1 MQNIPLSFVF
11 FMLIGVSL
19 FFYFYSKNNILKKAA
34 FVGQRS
40 KALPSHYGQ
49 QSFLWAF
56 IPSAIILLFLTIGG
70 PNYIDQLFY
79 NKIQELNPKLNQ
91 SFVSLILAKVINVSN
106 GKIATDDE
114 KILSLASD
122 YKAALDQLYFYR
134 GLVVILCAALV
145 GMFVSSVQSPR
156 ANARENVEKF
166 IINIFFVSAV
176 IAIFTTGAIILSLL
190 FEALRFFSLYNFFDF
205 LFGLHWAPNVAIRS
219 DQVAAAGSFGMIPVL
234 VGTLLISFI
243 AMCVAIPIGL
253 FSAIYLAEFAS
264 PRTRDF
270 VKPTL
275 EILAG
280 IPTVVYGYFAALTA
294 APFFREIGFSLGLDV
309 SSESALAAGAVM
321 GIMIIPFISSLSDD
335 VIRAVPQSLRDGSMG
350 LGATKA
356 ETIYN
361 VVLPAAI
368 PGLVGAVLLAVSRAI
383 GETMIVVMAAGLSA
397 SLTVNPLD
405 SVTTVTVQI
414 VSLLTGDTEF
424 DDIKTLSAFGLGLA
438 LFFFTL
444 LLNIF
449 ALSISR
455 RLAERYD

>member
-1 MQNIPLSFVF
+1 
-11 FMLIGVSL
+11 MLIGVSL

-56 IPSAIILLFLTIGG
+56 IPSTIILLFLTIGG

-122 YKAALDQLYFYR
+122 YKAALDQLHFYR

-145 GMFVSSVQSPR
+145 GMFVSSLQSPR

-335 VIRAVPQSLRDGSMG
+335 VISAVPQNLREASYGV
-350 LGATKA
+350 GATKS
-356 ETIYN
+356 ETIKK
-361 VVLPAAI
+361 VIIPAAL
-368 PGLVGAVLLAVSRAI
+368 PGIVASFMLAISRAI

-397 SLTVNPLD
+397 RLTANPLE

-414 VSLLTGDTEF
+414 VTLLVGDHEF
-424 DDIKTLSAFGLGLA
+424 DSTKTMAAFALGIT
-438 LFFFTL
+438 LFSMTL
-444 LLNIF
+444 LLNII
-449 ALSISR
+449 ALR
-455 RLAERYD
+455 VVKKYREKYE

>member
-122 YKAALDQLYFYR
+122 YKAALDQLHFYR

-145 GMFVSSVQSPR
+145 GMFVSSLQSPR

-219 DQVAAAGSFGMIPVL
+219 DQVAAAGAFGMIPVL

-243 AMCVAIPIGL
+243 AMCGAIPIGL

-264 PRTRDF
+264 PRIRDF

-335 VIRAVPQSLRDGSMG
+335 VISGVPQSLRDGSMG

-424 DDIKTLSAFGLGLA
+424 DDIKTLSAFGL
-438 LFFFTL
+438 
-444 LLNIF
+444 
-449 ALSISR
+449 
-455 RLAERYD
+455 

>member
-1 MQNIPLSFVF
+1 MPHLPLSLVF
-11 FMLIGVSL
+11 FMLIGFSL
-19 FFYFYSKNNILKKAA
+19 FFYYHSKNNILKKAA

-114 KILSLASD
+114 KILKLARD
-122 YKAALDQLYFYR
+122 YKTALDQLYFYR

-145 GMFVSSVQSPR
+145 GMFVSSLQSPL

-397 SLTVNPLD
+397 NLTVNPLE

-424 DDIKTLSAFGLGLA
+424 DDIKTLSALWQG
-438 LFFFTL
+438 
-444 LLNIF
+444 
-449 ALSISR
+449 
-455 RLAERYD
+455 

>member
-122 YKAALDQLYFYR
+122 YKAALDQLHFYR

-145 GMFVSSVQSPR
+145 GMFVSSLQSPR
-156 ANARENVEKF
+156 ANARENVENF

-368 PGLVGAVLLAVSRAI
+368 PGLVGAGGTPEVPPLNRMCNILLKR
-383 GETMIVVMAAGLSA
+383 
-397 SLTVNPLD
+397 SL
-405 SVTTVTVQI
+405 
-414 VSLLTGDTEF
+414 
-424 DDIKTLSAFGLGLA
+424 K
-438 LFFFTL
+438 
-444 LLNIF
+444 
-449 ALSISR
+449 R
-455 RLAERYD
+455 C